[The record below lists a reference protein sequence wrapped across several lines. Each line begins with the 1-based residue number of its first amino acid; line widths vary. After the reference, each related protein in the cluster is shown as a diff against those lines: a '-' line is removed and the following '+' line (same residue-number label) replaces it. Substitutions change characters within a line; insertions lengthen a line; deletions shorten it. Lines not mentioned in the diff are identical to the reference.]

1 VNNGGFA
8 YIPPPPRWNSK
19 KPKRSD
25 KTMRKTV
32 FKVCYYDQTSADVIL
47 PVPGHGYGGWKTA
60 ALAFDLDTTAV
71 IVMHAVEL
79 GTPEQFPG
87 MFRSCE
93 YIPRSQEIDR
103 TVFPQLMTAI
113 RGSGL
118 KVYHVSFF
126 PHPIYDNLPDL
137 VTEGANFSY
146 PHIQAS
152 ETTRAVFQFKS
163 DYNWP
168 GKQNYADR
176 AESFAQMDFL
186 PNARPIPGELIVQ
199 NTNQL
204 FDLCQKD
211 GIDHLVYI
219 GYCVDACI
227 QSSAC
232 GMTDMVRRGFLCTTI
247 REATTAVEN
256 RETSEHQLTKER
268 ALTGIGLI
276 FALDDFIEG
285 LKK

>member
-1 VNNGGFA
+1 
-8 YIPPPPRWNSK
+8 
-19 KPKRSD
+19 
-25 KTMRKTV
+25 MRKTL
-32 FKVCYYDQTSADVIL
+32 FKVCYYDQTSADMSL
-47 PVPGHGYGGWKTA
+47 PVPGQGYGGWKNA
-60 ALAFDLDTTAV
+60 ELEFDLDTTAIV
-71 IVMHAVEL
+71 VMHAVEL
-79 GTPEQFPG
+79 GTPKEFPG

-103 TVFPQLMTAI
+103 TVFPPLMGAV
-113 RGSGL
+113 RKNGL
-118 KVYHVSFF
+118 KVYHISFF
-126 PHPIYDNLPDL
+126 PSPIYSNLKDF
-137 VTEGANFSY
+137 VTEGSDFSY
-146 PHIQAS
+146 PYIQIS
-152 ETTRAVFQFKS
+152 ETTRAIFQFKS

-168 GKQNYADR
+168 GKQNISDR
-176 AESFAQMDFL
+176 AKSFEQMDFL
-186 PNARPIPGELIVQ
+186 PNARPIPGEPIVE

-204 FDLCQKD
+204 FNLCQKD

-256 RETSEHQLTKER
+256 KETAEKQLTKER

-276 FALDDFIEG
+276 FSLDDFLAG
-285 LKK
+285 LNK